1 MVNGA
6 QPSVRVRVCV
16 CACAYLPLPL
26 FVSLS
31 LPFSLC
37 LPAHAS
43 ANTPSASA
51 LCFVAMN
58 ARSMCLASASGCMR
72 RCCTHQLQTRGP
84 DIPWRRARC

>member
-31 LPFSLC
+31 LSLSLSLC
-37 LPAHAS
+37 ASLPMLPQ
-43 ANTPSASA
+43 TPR
-51 LCFVAMN
+51 LRPLFV
-58 ARSMCLASASGCMR
+58 L
-72 RCCTHQLQTRGP
+72 LP
-84 DIPWRRARC
+84 